1 MTFNIQNASIIN
13 VEGHRTSKHCKAVY
27 CITTGEVYASV
38 LDAAEANG
46 VTQGAM
52 SWALCGKSKSCKG
65 KRYCFVSQIVEHL
78 DEIASVN
85 RAREAKVV
93 AHDRMIAKQ
102 NKIREVKARIDEHD
116 AVIMEL
122 NEKLNKEIELRT
134 KANDELYALQ
144 HSED

>member
-13 VEGHRTSKHCKAVY
+13 VEGHRISKHCKAVY

-46 VTQGAM
+46 VSQGAM

-65 KRYCFVSQIVEHL
+65 KRFCFVSQIIEHL

-102 NKIREVKARIDEHD
+102 NKIREIKAKIDEHD
-116 AVIMEL
+116 AIITELKAKL
-122 NEKLNKEIELRT
+122 NEEMMFIAEAQKEL
-134 KANDELYALQ
+134 DELQ
-144 HSED
+144 KGGI